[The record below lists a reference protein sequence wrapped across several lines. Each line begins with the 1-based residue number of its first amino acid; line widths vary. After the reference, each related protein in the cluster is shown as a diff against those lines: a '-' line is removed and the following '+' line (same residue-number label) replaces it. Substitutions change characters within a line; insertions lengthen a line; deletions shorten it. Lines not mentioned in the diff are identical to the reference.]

1 MSLSKSHHPDIC
13 NVCHHYV
20 KSGIFCDLCE
30 HWIHPSC
37 NHLSKYE
44 FQLSR
49 KSNPKEPWYCFPCTA
64 KVLPFINSKPD
75 STVNLK

>member
-44 FQLSR
+44 FQLLR
-49 KSNPKEPWYCFPCTA
+49 TSNPKNHGTVSL
-64 KVLPFINSKPD
+64 VLPKFYH
-75 STVNLK
+75 L